1 MRIFAAR
8 IGHVVRRTPCLL
20 DSRNYLTPNRIVRI
34 VARDQI
40 KKMRS
45 DREREFV
52 AREQNATAFLLAK
65 IEMFF
70 ELNERSDPVFELP
83 FPIVPEF
90 RRNVIPAAWRV
101 RDELFPIPVSCR
113 KSDHC
118 KFENKK
124 TLRSLNT
131 VSTQALDRALRTRR
145 RPRFLRVIGRNFCR
159 TSLPRT
165 PTVICRPGRSAPN
178 GNRRDRGTKGPCSS
192 IQVLRDRFRYRDLLY
207 RHRCSSDAR
216 ALSAM
221 SPCWADETTC
231 GQSSRAMVCP

>member
-8 IGHVVRRTPCLL
+8 IGHVVRRSPCLL

-70 ELNERSDPVFELP
+70 ELSERSDPVFELP

-90 RRNVIPAAWRV
+90 RRNPAIAGPIAWRV
-101 RDELFPIPVSCR
+101 RNEQLFPIPFSCR

-124 TLRSLNT
+124 TLGSLNT

-145 RPRFLRVIGRNFCR
+145 RPSLRVIGRNFCR
-159 TSLPRT
+159 TWLPGT
-165 PTVICRPGRSAPN
+165 PVVICRPVHSAPN
-178 GNRRDRGTKGPCSS
+178 GSRR
-192 IQVLRDRFRYRDLLY
+192 
-207 RHRCSSDAR
+207 
-216 ALSAM
+216 
-221 SPCWADETTC
+221 
-231 GQSSRAMVCP
+231 